1 MEKCGLFRLVGKDIA
16 FSRHGHE
23 FKSHKR
29 HTANGIEFKFISLMT
44 KIDESD
50 PGSE

>member
-1 MEKCGLFRLVGKDIA
+1 MFKSYHPDIA

-44 KIDESD
+44 KIDD
-50 PGSE
+50 KNFYAFY